1 MNSAK
6 ANESGL
12 QPATVPGRPWYGRLE
27 VFLAWAF
34 GTVFLWAGWIKVQDP
49 AQFLVS
55 IRSFHLV
62 PDPFAAWLAL
72 GLPWLE
78 IFSGLAVVTGW
89 MRRGGLL
96 LLNVSLV
103 IFAIALI
110 SAWTRGLDVEC
121 GCFGGGKGTTT
132 VVQALVRDAVLLA
145 VGGWLMFRRE
155 RSAFA

>member
-1 MNSAK
+1 MSA
-6 ANESGL
+6 
-12 QPATVPGRPWYGRLE
+12 PARNWRHWVGE
-27 VFLAWAF
+27 AFAWAF
-34 GTVFLWAGWIKVQDP
+34 GIVFLWAGWVKVQDP

-89 MRRGGLL
+89 MRSGGLL

-132 VVQALVRDAVLLA
+132 VVQALARDAVLLA

>member
-1 MNSAK
+1 MGEA
-6 ANESGL
+6 
-12 QPATVPGRPWYGRLE
+12 
-27 VFLAWAF
+27 FAWAF
-34 GTVFLWAGWIKVQDP
+34 GIVFLWAGWVKVQDP

-89 MRRGGLL
+89 MRSGGLL

-132 VVQALVRDAVLLA
+132 VVQALARDAVLLA